1 MCGMLGYRCASQE
14 TNNDIK
20 KENTAYFSLIWE
32 PNPDNLQGKRTLRI
46 SRGWNRNKISP
57 VVLEV
62 IICSFV
68 LCFGNLINFIDWFIV
83 PGESPF
89 SSSKEKEMLSS

>member
-1 MCGMLGYRCASQE
+1 MQPPCEHEDAGLLLQPLLEGQNYGAAAVDGTQRPSVSVSR
-14 TNNDIK
+14 NNP
-20 KENTAYFSLIWE
+20 A
-32 PNPDNLQGKRTLRI
+32 KRDCL
-46 SRGWNRNKISP
+46 
-57 VVLEV
+57 VVAM
-62 IICSFV
+62 